1 MKQYGL
7 KTQKKETDV
16 DGEKLK
22 YANAISDLTAALRL
36 DNGCAVL
43 YYNRATL
50 YAKSKDYTKAVSDYN
65 MALQLNPQLAEAYY
79 NRGLVYIFSGEQQT
93 GLADL
98 SKAGELGLFTSYS
111 LIRHYMKK

>member
-1 MKQYGL
+1 MKKQL
-7 KTQKKETDV
+7 I
-16 DGEKLK
+16 
-22 YANAISDLTAALRL
+22 AIAASL
-36 DNGCAVL
+36 AASVVL
-43 YYNRATL
+43 ATGVHADF
-50 YAKSKDYTKAVSDYN
+50 AKSKDYTKAVSDYN

-79 NRGLVYIFSGEQQT
+79 NRGLVYIFSGEQQA